1 MKLRQGNTAFR
12 DKRIYKSKRSAKREN
27 RAVSV
32 IPAEGN
38 QEAATELLADGAKTE
53 ITDWGHESQFNLPQS
68 ATARPNIDT
77 PLCDIT

>member
-1 MKLRQGNTAFR
+1 MWEETETKVKLRQGNTAFR

-38 QEAATELLADGAKTE
+38 QEAATELSRNSDTSPEDALRT
-53 ITDWGHESQFNLPQS
+53 WNL
-68 ATARPNIDT
+68 TLN
-77 PLCDIT
+77 